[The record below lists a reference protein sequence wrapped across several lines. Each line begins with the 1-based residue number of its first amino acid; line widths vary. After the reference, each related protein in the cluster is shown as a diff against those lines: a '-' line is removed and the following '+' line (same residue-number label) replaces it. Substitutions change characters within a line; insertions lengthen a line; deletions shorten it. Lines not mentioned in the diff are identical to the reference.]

1 MPRGRRGK
9 DGVMSAEA
17 SLREY
22 IEDMATSSPESQQH
36 RIGEGAHA
44 SLDCLFAWF
53 DQGCDE

>member
-44 SLDCLFAWF
+44 SLVCLIA
-53 DQGCDE
+53 CLL